1 MVSLAPPGAI
11 WVPLQGGGALGT
23 PVGAIWAPLVP
34 KGRPWA
40 PFGHRFC
47 SKFQLSRNQGF
58 YTLYKLPNTP
68 KPPRKLSQLKNTKLS
83 QGFHHFLSIPT
94 QIHLIPLQIS
104 HHSSL
109 LLPFPLHFYHPPSP
123 TSIFFHGSTL
133 GRVWAFIYYEWLNI
147 LGYLVM
153 RRWCKASW
161 ASQGSFSCFMLFH
174 CIFGICGYY
183 SSCILG
189 RDMILSFYL

>member
-1 MVSLAPPGAI
+1 MTQTIP
-11 WVPLQGGGALGT
+11 
-23 PVGAIWAPLVP
+23 
-34 KGRPWA
+34 
-40 PFGHRFC
+40 
-47 SKFQLSRNQGF
+47 
-58 YTLYKLPNTP
+58 KLPQG
-68 KPPRKLSQLKNTKLS
+68 RKYQDLL
-83 QGFHHFLSIPT
+83 GFSSFLSITT

-109 LLPFPLHFYHPPSP
+109 LLLFPPHFYHPPSP

-174 CIFGICGYY
+174 CIFGICGGY

-189 RDMILSFYL
+189 RDMTLSFYL

>member
-1 MVSLAPPGAI
+1 MTQTIP
-11 WVPLQGGGALGT
+11 
-23 PVGAIWAPLVP
+23 
-34 KGRPWA
+34 
-40 PFGHRFC
+40 
-47 SKFQLSRNQGF
+47 
-58 YTLYKLPNTP
+58 KLPQG
-68 KPPRKLSQLKNTKLS
+68 RKHQDLL
-83 QGFHHFLSIPT
+83 GFSSFLSIPT

-133 GRVWAFIYYEWLNI
+133 GRVWAFIYHEWLNI

-174 CIFGICGYY
+174 CIFGICGCY

-189 RDMILSFYL
+189 RDMTLSFYL